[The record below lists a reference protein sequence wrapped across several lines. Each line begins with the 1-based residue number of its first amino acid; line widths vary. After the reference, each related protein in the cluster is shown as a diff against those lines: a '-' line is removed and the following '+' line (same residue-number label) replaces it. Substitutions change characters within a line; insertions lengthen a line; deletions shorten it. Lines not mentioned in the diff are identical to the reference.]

1 VVERIAELEETK
13 IETIAQ
19 RALAK
24 HPEMGEDGARAWA
37 KQQPVVVTLELIA
50 PNGKPVTVE
59 IIHGMAT
66 STAGSAKRTEKWAD
80 VKEILAP
87 VVKLAAELHIAILG
101 LMHLNKATGAKA
113 INRISG
119 SMAFPGLSRC
129 SWVFA
134 KDSREPGRRLM
145 LPVKINI
152 GPDESGIEYSIESDH
167 GVPFI
172 KWGQSCTE
180 DVDSILS
187 GVSPREEG
195 KHAPAQ
201 EAVLRVLRDV
211 GGNMKLSGLAQVLGK
226 STPTISN
233 LLRKLEASGEV
244 QPGAEYGSWRLANSA
259 T

>member
-1 VVERIAELEETK
+1 VQFPKLTDIALLREAIDTVNAQGGNTK
-13 IETIAQ
+13 LVIFDT
-19 RALAK
+19 LDSYL
-24 HPEMGEDGARAWA
+24 DGRDS
-37 KQQPVVVTLELIA
+37 
-50 PNGKPVTVE
+50 NN
-59 IIHGMAT
+59 
-66 STAGSAKRTEKWAD
+66 SAD